1 MLTLKNDYLTVK
13 INPLGAEL
21 TSVVDNETQLEYMWQ
36 ADKAYWG
43 RHAPILFPIVGRLQ
57 DNQYRL
63 GKGPIT

>member
-36 ADKAYWG
+36 ADKATGDGMRRSCFQLWAVYKT
-43 RHAPILFPIVGRLQ
+43 INT
-57 DNQYRL
+57 D
-63 GKGPIT
+63 